1 VIKKLKKIIAVVG
14 ANISGLEMIAMIQK
28 DPNSEIAM
36 LVDPNP
42 NALGF
47 NLDKYGYRFAD
58 SIAFS
63 LVQNLAELKNIEG
76 LNIIINSSDDPHMHR
91 KLYRL
96 NISQAQIMRKSSA
109 ALIWGI
115 KTSSRPATDTILS
128 EELSKKQI
136 FAFQQFANTA
146 SNIDLSTYYNEFY
159 ELFLTVAM
167 EATEAD
173 TGSVMLVDDQKINL
187 ILVASKGLDEAI
199 SKSLK
204 MRFPRIGEGIAGRVA
219 QIGEPLLLS
228 GNFDDLRF
236 RNLRDE
242 EGVKS
247 AISIPIKSQVQLL
260 GVLNVGHKKSYEAF
274 DRKDLAF
281 LSKLINLASKYFVEV
296 NTLERLKIS
305 QLEQSILEVSNEIS
319 ASKIPLDDKIQKIIN
334 KIAKKIDIDACTL
347 YLRDPYS
354 GELSLQAS
362 TDISP
367 HFFGV
372 LKLKNVSGAM
382 AKALKQK
389 RAILLKEHPEYFFDD
404 ESIEEIESYQ
414 FIIPLISDEE
424 VLGLIIFLFSGS
436 LAKSNKLLSI
446 CRNIA
451 QILSRTVKSELERD
465 RKSLQD
471 IRMTSANEAGM
482 SLISIL
488 DKEKLGFT
496 ICASSCQLVDGEFS
510 LMRLYDAS
518 KNSLLVYSSYNNQQS
533 PLDKPA
539 QRLDAQIA
547 LDTYGAGKPQL
558 LTRLEKTKYAEA
570 NLVPE
575 NIKSAISF
583 PLIHENS
590 ILGTLTIYNKLEK
603 SSFSSSYFNK
613 DDEEAI
619 ERIAFYSAM
628 SLKNAQ
634 DFDQRKSLFTIN
646 EITGLYNLK
655 SFEYRLMEEIS
666 RANRYKESFSI
677 LMIKIDNLIDIKANF
692 GISKISVL
700 KVVAAVLEEHF
711 RKSDIIFHVEDDKF
725 AILLIKSAAEAGAAD
740 GIARFKSFI
749 ARKDIKVRGMSAP
762 LKLAF
767 GISSYPEDASSKEQ
781 LLKKASFYKDSVCFG
796 EQLPH
801 IKSISEKES
810 DLDDFLALR

>member
-1 VIKKLKKIIAVVG
+1 VIKKLKKNIAVIG
-14 ANISGLEMIAMIQK
+14 ANMSGLEMIAMIQK
-28 DPNSEIAM
+28 DPNSEVVL

-47 NLDKYGYRFAD
+47 KLDKYNYRFND
-58 SIAFS
+58 NVTFP
-63 LVQNLAELKNIEG
+63 LVKNLSELKNIGG
-76 LNIIINSSDDPHMHR
+76 LNIIINASDDPNMHR
-91 KLYRL
+91 RLYRL
-96 NISQAQIMRKSSA
+96 NIPQAQIMRKSSA

-136 FAFQQFANTA
+136 FVFQQFANTA

-247 AISIPIKSQVQLL
+247 AISIPIKSQDQLI

-281 LSKLINLASKYFVEV
+281 LSKLIMLASKYFVEIS
-296 NTLERLKIS
+296 TLERLKIS
-305 QLEQSILEVSNEIS
+305 QLEQSILEISNEIT
-319 ASKIPLDDKIQKIIN
+319 ASKIPLEDKIQKIIN
-334 KIAKKIDIDACTL
+334 EIAKKIDIDACTL
-347 YLRDPYS
+347 YLKDPYS

-372 LKLKNVSGAM
+372 LKLKHVSGAM
-382 AKALKQK
+382 GKAIKQK

-404 ESIEEIESYQ
+404 ESMEEIESYQ
-414 FIIPLISDEE
+414 FIIPLTSNEE

-451 QILSRTVKSELERD
+451 QILSRSVKSELERD
-465 RKSLQD
+465 RKALQA

-496 ICASSCQLVDGEFS
+496 ICASSSQLVDGEFS
-510 LMRLYDAS
+510 MLRLYDAS
-518 KNSLLVYSSYNNQQS
+518 KNSLLVYSSYSNQQS
-533 PLDKPA
+533 SIEKPV

-547 LDTYGAGKPQL
+547 LDTYGAGKAQL
-558 LTRLEKTKYAEA
+558 LTRLEKSKYAEA
-570 NLVPE
+570 DLVPD
-575 NIKSAISF
+575 NIKSALSF
-583 PLIHENS
+583 PLIQENS
-590 ILGTLTIYNKLEK
+590 ILGTLTIYNKMEK
-603 SSFSSSYFNK
+603 SSFSTSYFNK
-613 DDEEAI
+613 DDEETL

-628 SLKNAQ
+628 ALKNAQ

-646 EITGLYNLK
+646 EITGLYNVK
-655 SFEYRLMEEIS
+655 SFEYRLMEEMS
-666 RANRYKESFSI
+666 RANRYKETFSI
-677 LMIKIDNLIDIKANF
+677 LMIRIDNLDDIKSNF
-692 GISKISVL
+692 GISKISVI

-711 RKSDIIFHVEDDKF
+711 RKSDIIFHIEDDKF
-725 AILLIKSAAEAGAAD
+725 AILLVKSTQEAGKTD
-740 GIARFKSFI
+740 SISRFKSFI
-749 ARKDIKVRGMSAP
+749 AQKDIKVRGMPAP

-767 GISSYPEDASSKEQ
+767 GISSYPDDASSKEQ
-781 LLKKASFYKDSVCFG
+781 LMKKASFYRDSVCFG
-796 EQLPH
+796 EELPE
-801 IKSISEKES
+801 IKSINEKDS
-810 DLDDFLALR
+810 DLDDFLALS